1 MPTRSD
7 MKAETQRRVLT
18 EADRL
23 FRERGLAAITVRDI
37 ASASGVSVG
46 TVMAVGDKPAL
57 LVKVFDGLI
66 EETHAARRET
76 PPRSDNRVV
85 RVLSLVEPFLK
96 LFISRQ
102 ELARA
107 YGSILIS
114 GNHSSEIFTR
124 LTEILLTE
132 IRDAISHP
140 ECTRDEVDRQARAL
154 YYAYLGVLFSWAT
167 RPTLEGS
174 SIIAELRTTFET
186 ICNHKEQE

>member
-7 MKAETQRRVLT
+7 MKAETQRRVLA

-23 FRERGLAAITVRDI
+23 FRERGLAATTVRDI
-37 ASASGVSVG
+37 AAASGVSVG

-66 EETHAARRET
+66 EETHTARKEMRPQGDDDAT
-76 PPRSDNRVV
+76 
-85 RVLSLVEPFLK
+85 RVLNLIDPFLK

-114 GNHSSEIFTR
+114 GTHSSEIFTR
-124 LTEILLTE
+124 LTTILLAE
-132 IRDAISHP
+132 IRDAINSP
-140 ECTRDEVDRQARAL
+140 GRSPDDLDRQARAL
-154 YYAYLGVLFSWAT
+154 YYAYLGVLLNRAT
-167 RPTLEGS
+167 RPTLEGD
-174 SIIAELRTTFET
+174 SIIAELHATFDT
-186 ICNHKEQE
+186 ICNHKEHE

>member
-186 ICNHKEQE
+186 ICNHKEQV